1 MSMSMNQTYFE
12 CYEFDV
18 NVVLIL
24 NATCTY
30 KSIGQFTRFCIV
42 YVVLNTLCFL

>member
-1 MSMSMNQTYFE
+1 MSKRINQTYFE

-24 NATCTY
+24 IATYTY
-30 KSIGQFTRFCIV
+30 KYNKCYSE
-42 YVVLNTLCFL
+42 YK